1 MKKTFVANESLTI
14 NTVRGKMQFNTATPE
29 FRSAMQYR
37 YDAECKIADL
47 RSQCT
52 SDIKTINAMIDFTK
66 KQNYYST
73 TDIEKYEKQIEDLRK
88 TLSDAE
94 KEIREKAPAITE
106 ADENLFLAYRD
117 YVNGEQNEYQS
128 QYVRAFYEWATING
142 LNPSEETFK
151 FIAKK
156 IGMKKMSAKG
166 IIKSNGESFTTNLSK
181 SAFLGMFYA
190 VILEILKSQNLLRS
204 FTFTCDFANEL
215 VKKAEAKKAAAE
227 AKKNTA
233 K

>member
-1 MKKTFVANESLTI
+1 MKKTFTANENMVI
-14 NTVRGKMQFNTATPE
+14 DTVKGKMQFNTATAE

-52 SDIKTINAMIDFTK
+52 SDIKTIRAMIDFTM

-73 TDIEKYEKQIEDLRK
+73 ADIDKYEKQIEDLRK
-88 TLSDAE
+88 TLADAE
-94 KEIREKAPAITE
+94 KEIREKAPVITE

-142 LNPSEETFK
+142 MRPSEETFK
-151 FIAKK
+151 FITKQ
-156 IGMKKMSAKG
+156 IGVKKMSARG
-166 IIKSNGESFTTNLSK
+166 IIKSNGEQFTTNLSK
-181 SAFLGMFYA
+181 NAFLGLFYA
-190 VILEILKSQNLLRS
+190 VIIDILKKQNLLRS
-204 FTFTCDFANEL
+204 FTFTCDYANEL
-215 VKKAEAKKAAAE
+215 VKKAEAKKN
-227 AKKNTA
+227 NT